1 MLRLIAAALC
11 CVLFTG
17 QGRAAPTPL
26 PKPRPV
32 QAKHV
37 ELPTPTLGQLFLF
50 AARTMREIDDALEQ
64 EVARALLDLQQAEEL
79 KAARAYLVKTATPGG
94 TMTRDGVAN
103 NIAKLHPVFVLRSAK
118 AIAEARKSGLP
129 SAGLY
134 SAYRAPAWGVGG
146 FKDKA
151 NSLHSAGLAGDWA
164 GVGRPGSK
172 EAKLWSEIAGRHLL
186 FNPYGWRHR
195 KEWNHWQ
202 VVTIKLVAKD
212 APLRKTIGPK
222 GPIVLERMWQVAET
236 LIRNVPWAGPAQP
249 VRRQYARR
257 RRHVQVASR

>member
-17 QGRAAPTPL
+17 VVQAAPTPL

-32 QAKHV
+32 QAKQV

-64 EVARALLDLQQAEEL
+64 EVARALLEIEKAKEL
-79 KAARAYLVKTATPGG
+79 TEARAYLVRTATPGG

-103 NIAKLHPVFVLRSAK
+103 NIAKLHPVFVLRSAATVRK
-118 AIAEARKSGLP
+118 ARAAGLKN
-129 SAGLY
+129 AGLY
-134 SAYRAPAWGVGG
+134 SAYRAPGWGVGG
-146 FKDKA
+146 FRDKF
-151 NSLHSAGLAGDWA
+151 NSLHGVGMAGDFH
-164 GVGRPGSK
+164 GIGRPGSAD
-172 EAKLWSEIAGRHLL
+172 AKKFFEIAHGELL
-186 FNPYGWRHR
+186 FNPYGWKHR
-195 KEWNHWQ
+195 KEHNHFQ
-202 VVTIKLVAKD
+202 ITLTKSVAKNT
-212 APLRKTIGPK
+212 PLRATITAK
-222 GPIVLERMWQVAET
+222 GPIVLERMWQVAEA